1 MTMVMKP
8 EQQPLQWKLETRA
21 IILESLCHNALP
33 QTKHYQSFFFFE
45 KEAGVLPFIAKLL
58 F

>member
-8 EQQPLQWKLETRA
+8 EQQPLQCKLETRA

-33 QTKHYQSFFFFE
+33 QTKHYQSFFFE